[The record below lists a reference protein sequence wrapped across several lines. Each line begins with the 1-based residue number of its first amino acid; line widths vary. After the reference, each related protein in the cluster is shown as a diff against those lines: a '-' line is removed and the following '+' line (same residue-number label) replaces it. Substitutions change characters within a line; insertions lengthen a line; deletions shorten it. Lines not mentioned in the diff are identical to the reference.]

1 MSCPHP
7 SLTRLRRMD
16 SRTRI
21 QASLLQQ
28 EQPLT
33 VERLLLLVFG
43 HRTRII
49 GSVVGLRKIAKLLA
63 NSGVIVMEN
72 SPCRHTL
79 RTDVWRRQ
87 NPYALV
93 AAMWRRMDMAK
104 LLNEWLFAGIT
115 ASTVLMSIWRLQ
127 PGHPLA
133 VLGRT
138 LGYGLALLCL
148 SAAVMALC
156 LRGRWRRD
164 HR

>member
-1 MSCPHP
+1 M
-7 SLTRLRRMD
+7 
-16 SRTRI
+16 
-21 QASLLQQ
+21 
-28 EQPLT
+28 
-33 VERLLLLVFG
+33 ERLLFLMCCRLM
-43 HRTRII
+43 RII
-49 GSVVGLRKIAKLLA
+49 ESAVGLCKIAKLLT
-63 NSGVIVMEN
+63 SSDVIVMEN
-72 SPCRHTL
+72 SPCQGTL
-79 RTDVWRRQ
+79 RTDVWRGN
-87 NPYALV
+87 NPYFPV

-148 SAAVMALC
+148 LAAVMALW